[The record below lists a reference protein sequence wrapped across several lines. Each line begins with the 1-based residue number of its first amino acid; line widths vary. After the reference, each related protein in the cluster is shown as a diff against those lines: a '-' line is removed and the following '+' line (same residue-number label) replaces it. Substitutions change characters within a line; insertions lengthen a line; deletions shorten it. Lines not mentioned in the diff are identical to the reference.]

1 MTATAN
7 PAEPNRTP
15 AAAPTVSGRHREL
28 SPASVLTVIG
38 CCCVLLGG
46 LVAAVAE
53 PLDLARGSWV
63 AAYLVLV
70 GGVAQCAMGHARA
83 WSAAAAQPRR
93 WGWVQIG
100 AWNLGNAVVIGGT
113 LAGRAPVVD
122 LGAVLLVV
130 AVAIALP
137 SKRSR
142 AAPPPNSTTITPVPP
157 SPIPK
162 RTPVFGTPTHP
173 IKVQVTGM
181 VLADQHVRVVMCP
194 PFPDGGLAY
203 TSPLPPTPRC
213 LQGKPVIGVD
223 MARITLPEHNSTH
236 RWGRA
241 HIGGTWDGNRLMTT
255 SQRLPADTDRSDD
268 L

>member
-15 AAAPTVSGRHREL
+15 PAAPTVSGRHREL

-38 CCCVLLGG
+38 CCCVVLGG

-70 GGVAQCAMGHARA
+70 GGVAQCAMGHARS
-83 WSAAAAQPRR
+83 WTAAAAQPRR

-100 AWNLGNAVVIGGT
+100 AWNLGNTEVIGGT
-113 LAGRAPVVD
+113 PAGRAPVVD

-130 AVAIALP
+130 AVAIALR

-142 AAPPPNSTTITPVPP
+142 TAPAAPGPAVTRVHPFAHRAYRALLVVLVVSIPV
-157 SPIPK
+157 
-162 RTPVFGTPTHP
+162 
-173 IKVQVTGM
+173 GM
-181 VLADQHVRVVMCP
+181 VLSHLR
-194 PFPDGGLAY
+194 
-203 TSPLPPTPRC
+203 
-213 LQGKPVIGVD
+213 QG
-223 MARITLPEHNSTH
+223 
-236 RWGRA
+236 
-241 HIGGTWDGNRLMTT
+241 
-255 SQRLPADTDRSDD
+255 
-268 L
+268 